1 MVYNQKKVKFM
12 SQIVLSDI
20 EQSVL
25 QLSAAEQLLLI
36 SRVAEKLRGNVEGE
50 TEFENQLAEMADDAE
65 IQRELNE
72 IEADFRQTE
81 FDGKNLS

>member
-1 MVYNQKKVKFM
+1 M
-12 SQIVLSDI
+12 SQTVLSDI

-25 QLSAAEQLLLI
+25 QLPDSEQLLLI
-36 SRVAEKLRGNVEGE
+36 SRVAEKLRRRNIESE
-50 TEFENQLAEMADDAE
+50 SEFENQLAEMANDSE

-81 FDGKNLS
+81 FDGLEK